1 MDFDGLVADHTK
13 IMTKH
18 FTSGRGGHSVEFV
31 GVHYMDADG
40 DWQDCYNWWQSR
52 EASAHYAVD
61 SSGTVGQLVWDR
73 DTAWALGNFSANQRS
88 INIEHANRGRT
99 ITDACLDAGAH
110 LVAAICKRYGL
121 GRPEWYVNV
130 FPHKYFSPT
139 TCPGPLL
146 DVYGDRYIRLAQ
158 EYYDAMTGAS
168 REEQDMTDAQAQMLQ
183 RIHDEVKRTDDCTG
197 RERGMLDHDK
207 LNWLGANQADMR
219 ERIDAMDKKID
230 SIIEALSK

>member
-61 SSGTVGQLVWDR
+61 SGGTVGQLVWDR
-73 DTAWALGNFSANQRS
+73 DTAWALGNFPANQRS

-99 ITDACLDAGAH
+99 ITDACLDTGAH

-158 EYYDAMTGAS
+158 EHYDAMTGAS
-168 REEQDMTDAQAQMLQ
+168 REEQDMTNEQEEMLRKVYDQ
-183 RIHDEVKRTDDCTG
+183 TFSTFDPSG
-197 RERGMLDHDK
+197 RDVEMNDHDHIKFIAAKQAKMDEK
-207 LNWLGANQADMR
+207 LDAIIAKLG
-219 ERIDAMDKKID
+219 E
-230 SIIEALSK
+230 